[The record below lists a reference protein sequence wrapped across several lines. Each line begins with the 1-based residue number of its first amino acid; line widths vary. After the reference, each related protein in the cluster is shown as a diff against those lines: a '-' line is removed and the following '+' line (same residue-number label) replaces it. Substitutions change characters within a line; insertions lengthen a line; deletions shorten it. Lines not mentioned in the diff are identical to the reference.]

1 MPVRPAYTGDEQSMA
16 VIEPNTNDNLAS
28 VAGAAR
34 RSTAIAS
41 RARVEKWSGIIVL
54 TAIAL
59 IVATGSPGQVGA
71 DIQRSVWLAF
81 RFLFL
86 SPLSIVILA
95 TIFALEWK
103 FPARAEQRGL
113 SPLVVMDSLYLIVTR
128 PVAIVLVAATAL
140 PARDF
145 VEANVASLSLEGVI
159 QLPTLATLVIGVA
172 LGDAALWISHVIRH
186 KVPFLWRFHMVHHSQ
201 ERLSVF
207 SASRDHPLDSLF
219 ESFIM
224 LVPLIVLFP
233 DVVADAQALTLY
245 AVGVTWFIR
254 FTHSNIATNLG
265 PLRWILVTP
274 QSHRIHHS
282 RLPEH
287 WNSNYANIFAW
298 DRLFGFQHPD
308 DTSFPETGV
317 NNPDFPSPKSYAP
330 TEIARCFA
338 GQLIFPFD
346 TAAVKVATR
355 APESAAE
362 ESHASD
368 E

>member
-1 MPVRPAYTGDEQSMA
+1 MA
-16 VIEPNTNDNLAS
+16 VIESGAS
-28 VAGAAR
+28 DGF
-34 RSTAIAS
+34 AS
-41 RARVEKWSGIIVL
+41 RTQAETSTTSNRQRIERWSGIAMLSIIGLVV
-54 TAIAL
+54 IS
-59 IVATGSPGQVGA
+59 GSPGEVGA

-86 SPLSIVILA
+86 SPLSVLILA

-103 FPARAEQRGL
+103 FPARPDQRGM
-113 SPLVVMDSLYLIVTR
+113 SPMVIMDSLYLIVTR
-128 PVAIVLVAATAL
+128 PVAIVVAAVIIQ
-140 PARDF
+140 PGREF
-145 VEANVASLSLEGVI
+145 VETTIGSLSIEGFV
-159 QLPTLATLVIGVA
+159 QLPTLAILVIGVA
-172 LGDAALWISHVIRH
+172 IGDAALWLSHLIRH

-224 LVPLIVLFP
+224 LIPLAVLFP
-233 DVVADAQALTLY
+233 DIVADAQTLTLY
-245 AVGVTWFIR
+245 AIGVTWFIR

-282 RLPEH
+282 REPEH

-298 DRLFGFQHPD
+298 DRLFGLQHDD

-317 NNPDFPSPKSYAP
+317 NNPDFPSPKSYSPA
-330 TEIARCFA
+330 ELARCFA
-338 GQLIFPFD
+338 GQLYFPFD
-346 TAAVKVATR
+346 TTAVDIATR
-355 APESAAE
+355 APVPEHSRPPGE
-362 ESHASD
+362 DTREQ
-368 E
+368 